1 MKTIIMLLMIGL
13 LLSAQQQSPDP
24 FANILAEPNPE
35 KRYAKALDLAAAE
48 VTAARKK
55 YENGRLEDFRASLI
69 LVEKSVRFA
78 DETLRGTGKNPA
90 KSPKHF
96 KRAEQKIRDI
106 MRKLLG
112 LEDAV
117 SVDDRT
123 PVRKTHDAL
132 QQIQED
138 IVMDIVGR
146 RR

>member
-1 MKTIIMLLMIGL
+1 MRMICIL
-13 LLSAQQQSPDP
+13 LLIGSLLPAQQQSPDP
-24 FANILAEPNPE
+24 FASILAEPNPE
-35 KRYAKALDLAAAE
+35 KRYAKALDLAVAA
-48 VTAARKK
+48 VNAARKK
-55 YENGRLEDFRASLI
+55 YENGSLEDFRSSLI

-106 MRKLLG
+106 MRKLSG

-123 PVRKTHDAL
+123 PVRKTYDAL
-132 QQIQED
+132 EKLQEE